1 MKMQDLENKKIRIGK
16 TSITV
21 KCKFSFAGLTFFFIH
36 CIITE
41 KNGRHIWTTSL

>member
-21 KCKFSFAGLTFFFIH
+21 IGDNEKTAEQLALENGIAVIH
-36 CIITE
+36 AEI
-41 KNGRHIWTTSL
+41 LA